1 MIYLDNAATNGFLSY
16 DVTEAAV
23 TTLKYLTANPGRS
36 GHRLAVKAAEVVCSA
51 RLALKGAFNAKNAD
65 KVIFTDGCTTALN
78 TAINGTVKKGGN
90 VVTTALEHNSVLRP
104 LFTLEKQGLI
114 SLTVI
119 KPDSAA
125 SLTEKILRSV
135 TGETY
140 LVAVTGASNVT
151 GETPDITAIG
161 KGIKKLNETRADGN
175 KILFLVDGAQL
186 AGHKKIDVTA
196 SDIDLLCLAGHKALG
211 AISGSGALIISEKA
225 DVLPTKSGGT
235 GTETFLLTQPMF
247 YPERLEAGSLNLPAI
262 ASLKEAAEETEK
274 NAERNGELLLSRTAY
289 LCERLSMVKGIK
301 LYSKPNPC
309 GIVSFSAS
317 GTDSNSFADILSS
330 EFDIA
335 VRGGFHCAP
344 LLHKFLKTDKT
355 GLVRASLS
363 PKNSAA
369 ELDAFLFAVRSI
381 QSRKG

>member
-16 DVTEAAV
+16 NVTEAAV

-51 RLALKGAFNAKNAD
+51 RLALKSAFNAENAD

-78 TAINGTVKKGGN
+78 AAINGTVKKGGN

-114 SLTVI
+114 SLTVVE
-119 KPDSAA
+119 PDSAA

-135 TGETY
+135 KDDTY

-151 GETPDITAIG
+151 GETPDVTAIG
-161 KGIKKLNETRADGN
+161 KGIKKLNETRTDGN

-196 SDIDLLCLAGHKALG
+196 SGIDLLCLAGHKALG
-211 AISGSGALIISEKA
+211 AISGSGTLIISEKA

-274 NAERNGELLLSRTAY
+274 NAERNGELLLSRMAY

-330 EFDIA
+330 DFDIA

-369 ELDAFLFAVRSI
+369 EIDAFLFAVRSI

>member
-16 DVTEAAV
+16 NVTEAAV

-51 RLALKGAFNAKNAD
+51 RLALKSAFNAENAD

-78 TAINGTVKKGGN
+78 AAINGTVKKGGN

-114 SLTVI
+114 SLTVVE
-119 KPDSAA
+119 PDSAA

-135 TGETY
+135 KDDTY

-151 GETPDITAIG
+151 GETPDVTASG
-161 KGIKKLNETRADGN
+161 KGIKKLNETRTDGN

-196 SDIDLLCLAGHKALG
+196 SGIDLLCLAGHKALG

-330 EFDIA
+330 DFDIA